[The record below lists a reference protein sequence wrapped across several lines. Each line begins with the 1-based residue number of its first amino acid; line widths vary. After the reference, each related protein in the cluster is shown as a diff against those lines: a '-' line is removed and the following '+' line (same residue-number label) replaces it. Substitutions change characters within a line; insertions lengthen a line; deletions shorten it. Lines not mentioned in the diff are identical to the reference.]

1 MTDQGRVNYEG
12 YYAAMPGSSPVPFDE
27 LPHAERLRWDAGAT
41 FVELWLAGAPVDED
55 MPGGELASV
64 TAELGRL
71 REQLA
76 EARELG
82 TAWRRERDALAA
94 ENAEAVRAL
103 DLARDEITALRNLA
117 ADILGEFKPAG
128 DGHRAR
134 IGQVGY
140 ARWAERAG
148 LGG

>member
-1 MTDQGRVNYEG
+1 MTDQGKANYEG
-12 YYAAMPGSSPVPFDE
+12 YRAAILSPMPKWDE
-27 LPHAERLRWDAGAT
+27 LSYLAKLGWDAGACS
-41 FVELWLAGAPVDED
+41 VELWLAEAPVDQD
-55 MPGGELASV
+55 MPGGELAAV
-64 TAELGRL
+64 TAEPGRL

-76 EARELG
+76 EARRLG

-103 DLARDEITALRNLA
+103 DVARDEITGLRNLA
-117 ADILGEFKPAG
+117 ADILGEFKASG

-140 ARWAERAG
+140 ARWAGRAG

>member
-1 MTDQGRVNYEG
+1 MSDGTAGEPTLGEIYWDTWSEG
-12 YYAAMPGSSPVPFDE
+12 ARKIPYPD
-27 LPHAERLRWDAGAT
+27 
-41 FVELWLAGAPVDED
+41 LAGEYREHTERAATAVGAAAIARLNQPE
-55 MPGGELASV
+55 ELRAAV
-64 TAELGRL
+64 AGTRQL

-76 EARELG
+76 EARKLG

-94 ENAEAVRAL
+94 ENAETARAL
-103 DLARDEITALRNLA
+103 DIARDEITGLRNLA
-117 ADILGEFKPAG
+117 ADILGEFKASG